1 MDGAHIVETADPE
14 AAFSI
19 LADATRIE
27 ILRALWEADGQ
38 TASFSDL
45 REAVGVRDS
54 GKFNYHLGK
63 LTGRF
68 VEKSDEGYTLR
79 TAGQNVVGSL
89 LAGTYTVEA
98 AIDPIELDESCPF
111 CEGALTFDYVD
122 ERGEVDCESCPF
134 DTSFPVPPGAFAD
147 CPVERFPQVADRY
160 LKTLLIQAKNGF
172 CAACEGRV
180 DPQIGTFDELGSI
193 DPPTGFDENVV
204 VVYDCDRCGAGTQV
218 NLATIMLEHPVV
230 AGFHYELGTDVT
242 RIPVWQLGTVDGEPQ
257 STLLEDGSGARV
269 TYVVGD
275 ARLTVT
281 VDRSLEVVDVDRD
294 RDE

>member
-14 AAFSI
+14 EAFST

-79 TAGQNVVGSL
+79 TAGQNIVGSL
-89 LAGTYTVEA
+89 LAGSYTVEA
-98 AIDPIELDESCPF
+98 AIDPIELEESCPL
-111 CEGALTFDYVD
+111 CSGALTFDYVD
-122 ERGEVDCESCPF
+122 ERGAIDCESCPF
-134 DTSFPVPPGAFAD
+134 TTSFPIPPGSFAD
-147 CPVERFPQVADRY
+147 CPVEQFPQVADRY
-160 LKTLLIQAKNGF
+160 LKTLLIQSRNGF

-180 DPQIGTFDELGSI
+180 DPRIGTFDELASI
-193 DPPTGFDENVV
+193 DSPPEFDENVL

-230 AGFHYELGTDVT
+230 AGFHYEYGIDVT
-242 RIPVWQLGTVDGEPQ
+242 TIPVWRLGTVDEEPE
-257 STLLEDGSGARV
+257 SVLLEDGSLASV
-269 TYVVGD
+269 TYAVDDGRI
-275 ARLTVT
+275 AVT
-281 VDRSLEVVDVDRD
+281 VDESLEVVDVDRHPD
-294 RDE
+294 G

>member
-1 MDGAHIVETADPE
+1 MDGAHVVETADPE
-14 AAFSI
+14 EAFSI
-19 LADATRIE
+19 LADATRID

-45 REAVGVRDS
+45 RETVGVRDS

-68 VEKSDEGYTLR
+68 VEKSDDGYTLR

-98 AIDPIELDESCPF
+98 AIDPIELEDTCPF
-111 CEGALTFDYVD
+111 CAYPLTFDYVD
-122 ERGEVDCESCPF
+122 ERGEIDCESCSF
-134 DTSFPVPPGAFAD
+134 EASFPVPPGAFVD
-147 CPVERFPQVADRY
+147 CPVEEFPQVADRY
-160 LKTLLIQAKNGF
+160 LKALLMQSKNGF

-180 DPQIGTFDELGSI
+180 SPQIGTFGELGTI
-193 DPPTGFDENVV
+193 DPPPGFDENVV

-218 NLATIMLEHPVV
+218 NLATIVLEHPVV
-230 AGFHYELGTDVT
+230 AGFYYEFGTDVT
-242 RIPVWQLGTVDGEPQ
+242 TIPVWQLGTVDGKPQ
-257 STLLEDGSGARV
+257 STLLEDSSRASV
-269 TYVVGD
+269 TYAVED

-281 VDRSLEVVDVDRD
+281 VDESLEVVDVDRHPD
-294 RDE
+294 G